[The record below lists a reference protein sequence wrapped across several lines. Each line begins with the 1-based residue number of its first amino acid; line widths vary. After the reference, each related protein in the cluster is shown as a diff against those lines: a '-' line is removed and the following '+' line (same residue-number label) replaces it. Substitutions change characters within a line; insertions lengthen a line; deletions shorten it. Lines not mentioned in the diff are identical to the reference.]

1 MLFSGRKKP
10 YWRYFAILANDSE
23 PETQFQERD
32 TMRFFGIKKMKVLEA
47 YLLALEYAL
56 YYLFT
61 N

>member
-1 MLFSGRKKP
+1 
-10 YWRYFAILANDSE
+10 
-23 PETQFQERD
+23 
-32 TMRFFGIKKMKVLEA
+32 MRFFGIKKMKVLEA